1 MEKLASKRNRG
12 VILTFKGWNK
22 LKSAIKAESEDD
34 EYNSFTLEELSSRT
48 FLSPHTIS
56 KIQGRSESVDKSS
69 LQSAFA
75 AFHLE
80 LCECDYTKPQRQK
93 DDWSARRASLD
104 EYDWGEAPD
113 TSVFYGRSMEI
124 LQLQHWLLEEQCRL
138 VTLLGIGGIGKSTL
152 AAKLGMQIQG
162 EFDVVVWRSLQNA
175 PPIEENLIG
184 ILQFF
189 LRALRKDIVIPESFD
204 GKLSKLKE
212 CLRNNRCLLILDNIE
227 TILCSKGQVG
237 QYLPGYEGYGQL
249 IKFFAEIPHQSCL
262 LLTSREKPRDIVPL
276 EGEKAKVKCLYME
289 GLNLTEGRKL
299 FDQKGQFTG
308 TEQEWLVLIKHY
320 GGNPLALKMVA
331 AATSKLFNGR
341 IASVL
346 DYLKQGA
353 FTFKGMRDLLECQFQ
368 RLSVQE
374 KELMYWI
381 AINREPVSIAN
392 LDADLVG
399 LSAKRQLP
407 ETIYTLLQ
415 RSLIEKNG
423 EHFFLQ
429 PVVMEY
435 ATERFVEQIYQE
447 LGESNLSHLDIPY
460 IQTYSLIKATAKDY
474 IRDAQ
479 KQLIVQPLMEQLLTS
494 LGSKKKLEFLLQN
507 LLQQQR
513 HQGAIVSGYAAG
525 NAINLLAYLKVDL
538 RGYDFSNLTIKQAHL
553 QNVNLARTNF
563 QGSAFDKSVFAK
575 TFSSVF
581 ELALSRDG
589 KLLATS
595 HADRKIRVWQLTDGK
610 NLLTLKVHEGW
621 AWALAFSPDGK
632 TLATGGHDNLVKLW
646 DVQTGKC
653 LQTFDK
659 HTAPI
664 WSVSFSPDGQTLVS
678 GSSDTSIRLW
688 DVHSGECLKVFQ
700 GHTKWVM
707 LVYFSA
713 DGSTLVSGSQDA
725 EVCLWNIATDTCIK
739 TIPDNQGMVFAAQL
753 ILREKILS
761 VIGSNE
767 HTLRLWDIGKNPYI
781 QKLHGL
787 KDVMFSSRF
796 SPDGRIVATASC
808 ERDIRLWDLE
818 QGICIKILQGHTSE
832 INGIAFTPDGKT
844 LISGSMDSSVRFWN
858 ISKGVCVRA
867 LYGHTIKTQS
877 LGFVPNVQVLATGGW
892 DGSIRLWDVESKCCR
907 KILLGHTDLV
917 WSIDFSPDGKLL
929 ASGSDDKTIK
939 LWNIDT
945 GDCITTLQG
954 DIKIKSVSLS
964 PDGKTLV
971 SVGEGNNIE
980 LWNIHKRK
988 PIKTLVSHTNR
999 IWTASFSPV
1008 SATFPSESRYILA
1021 TGGWDYLIKLWDVD
1035 NNDCIK
1041 KISGHADCIISLAW
1055 SPDGKILASGSLDN
1069 SIRLWDMSNFT
1080 CLKVLEGHTSGIWS
1094 VNFSP
1099 DGCLL
1104 ASASEDQTVRLWD
1117 MNDFACV
1124 KVLDTHSNGVCSVDF
1139 NSNGNLLANT
1149 SHDNII
1155 QLWDTKTWQC
1165 FQSLKIDRLY
1175 EGMNITGVSGLTQA
1189 QKEVLL
1195 GLGAIDRK

>member
-56 KIQGRSESVDKSS
+56 KILGRSEGVDKSS

-75 AFHLE
+75 TFDLE

-162 EFDVVVWRSLQNA
+162 EFDVVLWRSLQNA

-184 ILQFF
+184 ILQFV

-227 TILCSKGQVG
+227 TILCSKGQIG
-237 QYLPGYEGYGQL
+237 QYRPGYEGYGQL
-249 IKFFAEIPHQSCL
+249 IKFFGEIPHQSCL

-308 TEQEWLVLIKHY
+308 TEQEWHSLIKHY

-331 AATSKLFNGR
+331 AATSKLFNGK

-381 AINREPVSIAN
+381 AINREPVSIKD
-392 LDADLVG
+392 LDADLVS

-435 ATERFVEQIYQE
+435 AIERLIEQIYQQ
-447 LGESNLSHLDIPY
+447 LRESKLSDLDIPY
-460 IQTYSLIKATAKDY
+460 IQTHSLIKATAKDY

-479 KQLIVQPLMEQLLTS
+479 KQLIVQPLMEQLLIS

-563 QGSAFDKSVFAK
+563 QGSAFDKSVFA
-575 TFSSVF
+575 SSFRGVF
-581 ELALSRDG
+581 ELALSPDG
-589 KLLATS
+589 ILATS
-595 HADRKIRVWQLTDGK
+595 HADRQIRLWQIADGK
-610 NLLTLKVHEGW
+610 HLLTFKAHQGC
-621 AWALAFSPDGK
+621 AFALAFSPDGQI
-632 TLATGGHDNLVKLW
+632 LASGGHDNLVKLW
-646 DVQTGKC
+646 DVQTGEC
-653 LQTFDK
+653 LHSLDK

-664 WSVSFSPDGQTLVS
+664 LSVSFSPDGQTLVS

-688 DVHSGECLKVFQ
+688 DVCSGKCLKVLQ
-700 GHTKWVM
+700 GHAKCVFS
-707 LVYFSA
+707 VAFSA
-713 DGSTLVSGSQDA
+713 DGSTLVSGSRDGD
-725 EVCLWNIATDTCIK
+725 VRLWDIATGNCIQ
-739 TIPDNQGMVFAAQL
+739 TLPDNQDSVCSAQL
-753 ILREKILS
+753 SSSGKILA
-761 VIGSNE
+761 VVGGNE
-767 HTLRLWDIGKNPYI
+767 HTLRLWNIKQNRCI
-781 QKLHGL
+781 QKLYGH
-787 KDVMFSSRF
+787 KDLIHSVRF
-796 SPDGRIVATASC
+796 SRDGRTIATASFDC
-808 ERDIRLWDLE
+808 DIRLWDLE
-818 QGICIKILQGHTSE
+818 RGTCIKLLQGHAGRV
-832 INGIAFTPDGKT
+832 NAIAFSADGKM
-844 LISGSMDSSVRFWN
+844 LVSGSLDSSVRFWD
-858 ISKGVCVRA
+858 ISKGVCVKT
-867 LYGHTIKTQS
+867 LDGNSINTQS
-877 LGFVPNVQVLATGGW
+877 LGFAPNRQILATGGL
-892 DGSIRLWDVESKCCR
+892 DGSIRLWDIASKSGT
-907 KILLGHTDLV
+907 KKLLGHTDAV
-917 WSIDFSPDGKLL
+917 WSIGFSPNGKLL
-929 ASGSDDKTIK
+929 ASGSDDNTIK
-939 LWNIDT
+939 LWDIDS
-945 GDCITTLQG
+945 GNCITTLQG
-954 DIKIKSVSLS
+954 DTGRIKCVTFS
-964 PDGKTLV
+964 PDGQTLAAG
-971 SVGEGNNIE
+971 GEDKNIE
-980 LWNIHKRK
+980 LWNIHERK
-988 PIKTLVSHTNR
+988 PIKHLVSQSNV
-999 IWTASFSPV
+999 IWSASFSPIG
-1008 SATFPSESRYILA
+1008 ILA
-1021 TGGWDYLIKLWDVD
+1021 TGDWDGQLQLWDIERSEAIETLSAHTSWIV
-1035 NNDCIK
+1035 
-1041 KISGHADCIISLAW
+1041 SLAW
-1055 SPDGKILASGSLDN
+1055 SPDGKVLASAGIDC
-1069 SIRLWDMSNFT
+1069 SIRLWDTSNFT
-1080 CLKVLEGHTSGIWS
+1080 CLKVLQGHSGSIWS
-1094 VNFSP
+1094 VSFSP

-1104 ASASEDQTVRLWD
+1104 ASASEDRTVRLWD

-1124 KVLDTHSNGVCSVDF
+1124 KVLDSHSNVVCSVDF

-1175 EGMNITGVSGLTQA
+1175 EGMSINGVSGLTQA